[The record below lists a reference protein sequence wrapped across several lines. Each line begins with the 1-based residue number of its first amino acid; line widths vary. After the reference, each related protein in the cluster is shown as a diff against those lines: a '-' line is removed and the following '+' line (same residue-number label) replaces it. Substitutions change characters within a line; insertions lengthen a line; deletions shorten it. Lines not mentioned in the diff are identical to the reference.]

1 MINKIFEDALW
12 IRNRIIELAYN
23 AGNNG
28 SHIGGSLSLVEIL
41 CCLYSSCNIA
51 SDGSDNRN
59 RLILS
64 KGHGAMALYA
74 ALERYG
80 ALTKSETDT
89 FETNGTKLFAHSSR
103 IVEKG
108 LEFAGGSLSLGVSFS
123 VGVALAAKS
132 RGYDNMIYVIVGDGE
147 CDEGLLWEALM
158 AISNFKLNNITV
170 IVDHNRLQS
179 DGFVEEVMDTK
190 PLEEKFKAFGL
201 DTLCVDGHNPEEIM
215 LALQNK
221 TKRPKAIIANT
232 VKGKGVKEMENNPIW
247 HHGLVNDIIYK
258 RALLDLNLM
267 Q

>member
-1 MINKIFEDALW
+1 MTNKIFEDALW
-12 IRNRIIELAYN
+12 VRHRILELAHH
-23 AGNNG
+23 AGKNG
-28 SHIGGSLSLVEIL
+28 SHTGGSLSLVEIL
-41 CCLYSSCNIA
+41 CCLYSSCNIV

-74 ALERYG
+74 ILERYG
-80 ALTKSETDT
+80 VLTKFETDT

-108 LEFAGGSLSLGVSFS
+108 LEFAGGSLSLGISFS

-132 RGYDNMIYVIVGDGE
+132 RGYNNMIYVIVGDGE

-179 DGFVEEVMDTK
+179 DGFVKEVMDTK

-201 DTLCVDGHNPEEIM
+201 DTLCIDGHNPEEI
-215 LALQNK
+215 LFALQGKSN
-221 TKRPKAIIANT
+221 RPKAIIANT
-232 VKGKGVKEMENNPIW
+232 IKGKGVKEMENNPKW
-247 HHGLVNDIIYK
+247 HHGLVDDAIYE
-258 RALLDLNLM
+258 RALLDLNMM